1 MEDRLEGA
9 RVEAGSPVT
18 GPAAVGARGGGGRA
32 VGGGR
37 DSRQERKEV
46 AGLGTS
52 FERRMDET
60 CPLCP
65 PPSDSPGLSLY
76 DPAVPPTPTADF
88 SSFPAFL
95 GILLRSNQEW
105 PVRVL
110 PWGFLT
116 GPLLASSQ
124 GRCYCLCFTGRHQ
137 DPDSLNEWPWSPGP

>member
-46 AGLGTS
+46 AGLGTR

-110 PWGFLT
+110 PWGL
-116 GPLLASSQ
+116 
-124 GRCYCLCFTGRHQ
+124 
-137 DPDSLNEWPWSPGP
+137 PDWSPPRILTRQVLLSLFYRETPGPRQPK

>member
-110 PWGFLT
+110 PWGL
-116 GPLLASSQ
+116 
-124 GRCYCLCFTGRHQ
+124 
-137 DPDSLNEWPWSPGP
+137 PDWSPPHILTRQVLLSLFYRETPGPRQPK